1 MSLLWVEFV
10 STLGGS
16 SLCFDQQVEAA
27 VNSPRSV
34 GFLIIC
40 LCVFG
45 MEIRSETGMAVQEGS
60 QVQAVPL
67 PIQLPA
73 GDLGKQ

>member
-1 MSLLWVEFV
+1 MEAHFV
-10 STLGGS
+10 LINRGRLQLTPLG
-16 SLCFDQQVEAA
+16 LCFFFF
-27 VNSPRSV
+27 
-34 GFLIIC
+34 FLIVC
-40 LCVFG
+40 LCAFG
-45 MEIRSETGMAVQEGS
+45 MEIKSETGMAVQEGS